1 MRIREIIEQQGIT
14 TKELADRMGITQSAL
29 NQHISGNPSVKV
41 LSSIAANLGVEIWQL
56 FVSPSDVAGGGRIF
70 KCPNCGQEFEVEL
83 KVKSE

>member
-56 FVSPSDVAGGGRIF
+56 FVSPSDVAFNGTTI
-70 KCPNCGQEFEVEL
+70 KCPHCGKSINIKVE
-83 KVKSE
+83 

>member
-1 MRIREIIEQQGIT
+1 MRIREVIEQQGIT

-56 FVSPSDVAGGGRIF
+56 FVSPSDVAFNGTTI

-83 KVKSE
+83 KIKSE